1 MRNTILATI
10 AVLIAVAAKGF
21 ADERF
26 ERVIRPLLRDYCVAC
41 HSSEKQEGELDLQR
55 FASLEQIEWQPKV
68 WAHVKEQLS
77 LGEMPPKDA
86 KQLSVEQKLQLAN
99 WVRSMLDEI
108 ALANAGDPGPV
119 VLRRLITLANQN
131 ANSSGKSHDLKLT
144 LRKIPQHA
152 DRRDH

>member
-1 MRNTILATI
+1 VT
-10 AVLIAVAAKGF
+10 
-21 ADERF
+21 
-26 ERVIRPLLRDYCVAC
+26 C

-77 LGEMPPKDA
+77 LGDMPPKDA

-108 ALANAGDPGPV
+108 ALANAGGPGPV

-131 ANSSGKSHDLKLT
+131 ANSAACSS
-144 LRKIPQHA
+144 P
-152 DRRDH
+152 